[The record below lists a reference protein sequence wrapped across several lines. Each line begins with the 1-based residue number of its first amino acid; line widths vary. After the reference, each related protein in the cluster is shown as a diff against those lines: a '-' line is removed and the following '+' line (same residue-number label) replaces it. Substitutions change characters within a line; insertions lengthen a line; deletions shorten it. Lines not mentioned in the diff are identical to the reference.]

1 MIREYIDKIVNNH
14 NLEQAEWM
22 EPIIK
27 DALGPVRWWLI
38 ETTNWKWLARYF
50 DVLISVRM
58 VPDGQLITIKK
69 KGEIIAQREFD
80 RNNKEVIS

>member
-1 MIREYIDKIVNNH
+1 MIREYIEKIKKNH

-38 ETTNWKWLARYF
+38 ETTNWKWLARKF

-58 VPDGQLITIKK
+58 VPDG
-69 KGEIIAQREFD
+69 
-80 RNNKEVIS
+80 